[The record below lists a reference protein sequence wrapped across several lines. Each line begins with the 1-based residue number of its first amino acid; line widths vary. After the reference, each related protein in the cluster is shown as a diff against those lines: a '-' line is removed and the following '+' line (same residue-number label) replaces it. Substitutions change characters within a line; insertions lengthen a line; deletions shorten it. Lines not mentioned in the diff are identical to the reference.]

1 MIDFENLSLPSLKKY
16 RTQFQIR
23 IKPSVPKSE
32 LAAAIAEHFASIP
45 APEENE
51 VIDQF
56 LRALQKN
63 KNPQSETE
71 ESSDELTN
79 TIMTTM
85 IKKSTDTKKKN
96 RKIANISNINNSN
109 INNNES
115 GTETEVPKNSI
126 QSNLKKTVKRNS
138 VAKAESK
145 DS

>member
-1 MIDFENLSLPSLKKY
+1 
-16 RTQFQIR
+16 
-23 IKPSVPKSE
+23 
-32 LAAAIAEHFASIP
+32 
-45 APEENE
+45 
-51 VIDQF
+51 
-56 LRALQKN
+56 
-63 KNPQSETE
+63 
-71 ESSDELTN
+71 
-79 TIMTTM
+79 MTTM